1 VIFTDALSKV
11 NYSYEDML
19 KGIDMKSRGD
29 RNKRALLMMDFEGYS
44 NPKFCKSRFNSR
56 WTIPIKIN
64 E

>member
-1 VIFTDALSKV
+1 
-11 NYSYEDML
+11 
-19 KGIDMKSRGD
+19 MKSRGD